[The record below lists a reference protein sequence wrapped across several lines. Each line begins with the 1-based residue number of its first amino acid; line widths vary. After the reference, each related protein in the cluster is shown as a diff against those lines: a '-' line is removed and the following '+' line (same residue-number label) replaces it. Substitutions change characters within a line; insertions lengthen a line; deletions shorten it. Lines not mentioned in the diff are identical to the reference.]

1 VRVGSRAL
9 LPQEPRYFATP
20 ADWRAWLSKHHAD
33 TGELWVGFYK
43 RSSGKPSITWP
54 EAVDEALCFGWIDG
68 VRKRLDDESYVIRFT
83 PRRRGSVWSAV
94 NVRRIAELTK
104 LGRMRQSGLRAYA
117 ERQAHKTA
125 IYSFEQ
131 RRELSLPA
139 AFEREM
145 RADADAWRFFSAQA
159 PWYQRTVTWWIVSAK
174 REDTRRK
181 RFARLLAVS
190 VRGQRL
196 DMMSPGKKEITKG
209 TEKRSRTRKQHEK

>member
-1 VRVGSRAL
+1 

-20 ADWRAWLSKHHAD
+20 ADWRAWLSKHRAD

-83 PRRRGSVWSAV
+83 PRRPGSTWSAV

-117 ERQAHKTA
+117 ARQAHKTA

-131 RRELSLPA
+131 RRELRLPA

-145 RADADAWRFFSAQA
+145 RADGDAWPFFSAQA

-174 REDTRRK
+174 REDTRRR
-181 RFARLLAVS
+181 RFATLLAAS
-190 VRGQRL
+190 VNGQRVDL
-196 DMMSPGKKEITKG
+196 MSPGKEQITRG
-209 TEKRSRTRKQHEK
+209 TEKRRRTRNHHQK